1 MEYEFSAN
9 GLVFGRYQG
18 ATLTEAR
25 EAFAQDAGYTSWG
38 AMVEQAEES
47 GGNAVE
53 ETDCGVGCTPRVAV
67 TVEEM
72 AEDWL
77 VEASDGRDWAQSY
90 DEKEVAEE
98 VAADIRAGVL
108 NPWED

>member
-1 MEYEFSAN
+1 
-9 GLVFGRYQG
+9 
-18 ATLTEAR
+18 
-25 EAFAQDAGYTSWG
+25 
-38 AMVEQAEES
+38 
-47 GGNAVE
+47 
-53 ETDCGVGCTPRVAV
+53 VAV